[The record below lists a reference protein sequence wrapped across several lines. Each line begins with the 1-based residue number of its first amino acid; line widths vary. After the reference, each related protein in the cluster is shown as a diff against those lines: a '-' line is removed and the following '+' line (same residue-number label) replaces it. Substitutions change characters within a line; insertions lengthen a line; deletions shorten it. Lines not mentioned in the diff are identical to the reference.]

1 MTSKKD
7 VLSETFIWE
16 GKEENEEPENRES
29 IEIILA
35 RGVMN
40 TRVMMKEGD
49 EEVQIV
55 CMSEVMGGWTEAFE
69 TLFENQKDED
79 FVREICME
87 IEQNL
92 ISEVKDLGEEMLT
105 IFEHMDMMDALP
117 EICPAE
123 LEVRYLLT
131 SDNDIRVEVG
141 NEFLDRMME
150 VQLEDPEI
158 DEELAEALHQELVSL
173 LEAATKLY
181 VIYRGELCRRKWE
194 LAININF
201 EDPEKFR
208 ELKEE
213 QQEEK

>member
-40 TRVMMKEGD
+40 TRAMMKEGD

-69 TLFENQKDED
+69 TLFENQKDEA

-92 ISEVKDLGEEMLT
+92 I
-105 IFEHMDMMDALP
+105 
-117 EICPAE
+117 
-123 LEVRYLLT
+123 
-131 SDNDIRVEVG
+131 
-141 NEFLDRMME
+141 
-150 VQLEDPEI
+150 
-158 DEELAEALHQELVSL
+158 
-173 LEAATKLY
+173 
-181 VIYRGELCRRKWE
+181 
-194 LAININF
+194 
-201 EDPEKFR
+201 
-208 ELKEE
+208 
-213 QQEEK
+213 